1 MVFFH
6 TLLPLWHILWLLLQ
20 TQDSCCSKFSISLL
34 SQRFTVPWA
43 SMIHLMEVLEVT
55 PSHLFHQRWKL
66 ADIEE
71 TGEKCHSKRNTA
83 SVWLFGLFNWH
94 CATLR
99 ASTNFSF
106 IFSCLSKVSVGNR
119 GGEAVIQQIFLWGQ
133 HWVTSRNTW
142 AVARKVAGREVKKYS
157 AVYSQVPY
165 LDMSKVSCKHAS
177 IIPPMFLFKWK
188 LNSRVWKLLVS
199 WVSAGKAQRI
209 HFPGDHA
216 NGGVFF
222 FLIFVLLCL
231 SLQLLDSA
239 LSLKFKRT
247 QTLLVKYQ
255 RNHWISP
262 AFARKSC
269 ETTSFPHCQ
278 CETLC

>member
-43 SMIHLMEVLEVT
+43 SMIYLMEVLEVT

-66 ADIEE
+66 ADIED

-119 GGEAVIQQIFLWGQ
+119 GGDAVIQQIFLWGQ

-216 NGGVFF
+216 NGVFF
-222 FLIFVLLCL
+222 FFLNLCL
-231 SLQLLDSA
+231 A
-239 LSLKFKRT
+239 LFKFAAT
-247 QTLLVKYQ
+247 G
-255 RNHWISP
+255 
-262 AFARKSC
+262 FCFKS
-269 ETTSFPHCQ
+269 Q
-278 CETLC
+278 V